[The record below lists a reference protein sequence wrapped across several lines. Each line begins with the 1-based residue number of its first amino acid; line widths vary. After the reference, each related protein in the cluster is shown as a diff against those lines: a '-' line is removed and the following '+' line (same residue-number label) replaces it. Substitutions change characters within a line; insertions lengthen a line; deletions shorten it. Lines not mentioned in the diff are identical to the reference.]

1 MTNPKTTSLCLR
13 NTLVAD
19 SVPLRTLATDVNNC
33 ILTPTDGIV
42 VEDASLA
49 YSYIV
54 ANKGKVPKNEDGI
67 RMLMP
72 GDEIRKE
79 VCRIIFHIPL
89 ANLCR
94 REGRNLETDPL
105 NSAAHSK
112 PKIVAESEDI
122 SFKPVKVKTPAQ
134 SGSNQPQVPVYTLET
149 YDTPDDHAFE
159 GYIGNTTGIV
169 TINKHIDGALM
180 RGDPLRPLLLR
191 GQSGCGKTEL
201 AKRIAR
207 KLGKRCFRVAG
218 SVLKKAEDVYTL
230 IALINV
236 GDVFFIDEAQDM
248 SDKAKAAFYDLTSN
262 ESGKEIFIIF
272 ATNISAKLPDALKNR
287 CLEIRLTDYSISE
300 LSQMVNLTAK
310 ECGISVE
317 PGVAEYIAKHCHS
330 VARYAVNYTKD
341 IITEN
346 ADNGETITMNQTK
359 EFFARR
365 GIDEYGLKDEHR
377 QYIKQLAM
385 LKQASAASLAAA
397 LGENDT
403 SEIERGTE
411 PLLLKHGFITITSKG
426 RTLTEAGNKY
436 AQAIIDKEA

>member
-1 MTNPKTTSLCLR
+1 MKNPKTTSLCLR

-33 ILTPTDGIV
+33 ILTPTDGIM
-42 VEDASLA
+42 VEDASSA

-54 ANKGKVPKNEDGI
+54 ANKGNVPKNEDGI

-105 NSAAHSK
+105 NSAAQSK
-112 PKIVAESEDI
+112 PKILIESKDV
-122 SFKPVKVKTPAQ
+122 SFKPLKVKTPAQ
-134 SGSNQPQVPVYTLET
+134 SCNNQPQVPVYTLET
-149 YDTPDDHAFE
+149 YDNPDDHAFD
-159 GYIGNTTGIV
+159 GYIGNAASV
-169 TINKHIDGALM
+169 LTINKYIDGALM
-180 RGDPLRPLLLR
+180 RGDSLRPLLLR

-207 KLGKRCFRVAG
+207 KCGKRCFRVAG
-218 SVLKKAEDVYTL
+218 SVLKKADDVYAL
-230 IALINV
+230 IALMND
-236 GDVFFIDEAQDM
+236 GDVLFIDEAQDM
-248 SDKAKAAFYDLTSN
+248 SDKSKAAIYDLTSDAN
-262 ESGKEIFIIF
+262 SKEILIIF

-287 CLEIRLTDYSISE
+287 CLEIRLTDYSIAE
-300 LSQMVNLTAK
+300 LAQMVNLTAN
-310 ECGISVE
+310 ECEMSVE
-317 PGVAEYIAKHCHS
+317 SGVAEYIAKRCHG

-346 ADNGETITMNQTK
+346 AGSGEAISMSQAK
-359 EFFARR
+359 EFFDRR

-385 LKQASAASLAAA
+385 VKQASAASLASA

-403 SEIERGTE
+403 SEIECGTE

-426 RTLTEAGNKY
+426 RTLTEAGDKY
-436 AQAIIDKEA
+436 AQTIIAKEV